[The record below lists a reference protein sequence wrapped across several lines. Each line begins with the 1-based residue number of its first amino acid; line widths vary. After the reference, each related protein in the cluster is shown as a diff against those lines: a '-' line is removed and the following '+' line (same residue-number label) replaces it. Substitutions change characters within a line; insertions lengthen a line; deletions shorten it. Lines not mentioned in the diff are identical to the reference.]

1 MAKRAENFERIL
13 RGDPAIARYIF
24 RDARKR
30 RLVKGLQKAGWPI
43 FDLAGKR
50 CAFPDD
56 LDEEMHKTVR
66 GGQRRRRQREAAAT
80 APA

>member
-1 MAKRAENFERIL
+1 MLFRSQ
-13 RGDPAIARYIF
+13 AIARYIF
-24 RDARKR
+24 CDARKR

-56 LDEEMHKTVR
+56 LDAEMRQAVR
-66 GGQRRRRQREAAAT
+66 LGGQRRRRQPEAAAIES
-80 APA
+80 A

>member
-1 MAKRAENFERIL
+1 MAGRAKNFERIL

-24 RDARKR
+24 GDERKR
-30 RLVKGLQKAGWPI
+30 RRVKGLQEAGWPI

-50 CAFPDD
+50 NAFPRA
-56 LDEEMHKTVR
+56 LDEEMRRAVR
-66 GGQRRRRQREAAAT
+66 TGQRRRRQREAAAT